1 MSEDLVCSDLCEER
15 GFPRQAELLRAV
27 GGGGRT
33 VYVVMERGAEYND
46 EIMSPHSGGDPKWA
60 FLDRAEAERAA
71 AERNARWHR
80 ENNILDY
87 CYQLQDVT
95 PYPAGELER
104 RISDILGRSY
114 TLPNEGHPTFARSD
128 GQFVEGPVTGEQ
140 MRRIAELFTLK
151 FFYVVETHF
160 SEPGRTLPFGNGSS
174 PGEDHP

>member
-1 MSEDLVCSDLCEER
+1 MSDDLVCSDFCEER

-27 GGGGRT
+27 AGQRQP
-33 VYVVMERGAEYND
+33 VYLVIERGAEYND
-46 EIMSPHSGGDPKWA
+46 EIMSPHAAGEPKSA

-71 AERNARWHR
+71 AERNARWYR
-80 ENNILDY
+80 QNNILDY
-87 CYQLQDVT
+87 CYQLKDVT

-114 TLPNEGHPTFARSD
+114 ALPNDGNSTFAYSEEPLVPR
-128 GQFVEGPVTGEQ
+128 PVTDEQ

-160 SEPGRTLPFGNGSS
+160 SEPGPALPFGDGSS